1 MSELTEGRHTG
12 EFILSELPGT
22 LSRDTVTVDVPASTT
37 LAPSTVLGQI
47 AASGHYAQYDD
58 AASDGRES
66 AAAVLVGELMNDGL
80 GAVEMEGVVI
90 DFGAEVRSDDLIW
103 ADGVDEAGGL
113 ADLAALAIKAR
124 E

>member
-1 MSELTEGRHTG
+1 
-12 EFILSELPGT
+12 
-22 LSRDTVTVDVPASTT
+22 
-37 LAPSTVLGQI
+37 
-47 AASGHYAQYDD
+47 
-58 AASDGRES
+58 
-66 AAAVLVGELMNDGL
+66 
-80 GAVEMEGVVI
+80 MEGVVI